1 MGKGAKRRLMIQE
14 KTKQLIYEKGYSSVT
29 MSEIAARMDLSTG
42 GLYYH
47 YHSVE
52 SIVLDIFTNSTTPI
66 WDEVNSVTTFS
77 ECLNVLQS
85 YFNHEKKDLLN
96 FEFSIN
102 NIIYQYFFSFP
113 GMIRAEKMNE
123 AYQNTLTNLSA
134 MFSNYMKKEEALKI
148 SNHIYIVLH
157 GLTSLAMT
165 GSITEDVINNEF
177 QDIIDELYKRY
188 EEGGSAE

>member
-14 KTKQLIYEKGYSSVT
+14 QTKQLIYEKGYSSVT

-85 YFNHEKKDLLN
+85 YFDHEKKDLLN

-102 NIIYQYFFSFP
+102 NITFS
-113 GMIRAEKMNE
+113 
-123 AYQNTLTNLSA
+123 
-134 MFSNYMKKEEALKI
+134 
-148 SNHIYIVLH
+148 V
-157 GLTSLAMT
+157 
-165 GSITEDVINNEF
+165 F
-177 QDIIDELYKRY
+177 QE
-188 EEGGSAE
+188 

>member
-1 MGKGAKRRLMIQE
+1 MGKGEKRRLMIQE
-14 KTKQLIYEKGYSSVT
+14 QTKQLIYEKGYSSVT
-29 MSEIAARMDLSTG
+29 MSEIAEKMNLSTG

-52 SIVLDIFTNSTTPI
+52 SIVLDIFANSTIPI
-66 WDEVNSVTTFS
+66 WEEVNKVTTFS
-77 ECLNVLQS
+77 ECLNMLQS
-85 YFNHEKKDLLN
+85 YFVYEKKDLLN
-96 FEFSIN
+96 FESSIN

-113 GMIRAEKMNE
+113 GSVRAEKMNE

-134 MFSNYMKKEEALKI
+134 MFSNYMKREEALKL

-165 GSITEDVINNEF
+165 GSITEDVIDNEF
-177 QDIIDELYKRY
+177 QKIVEDLHGRY
-188 EEGGSAE
+188 EKEGSAE

>member
-1 MGKGAKRRLMIQE
+1 MGKGEKRRLMIQE
-14 KTKQLIYEKGYSSVT
+14 QTKQLIYEKGYSSVT
-29 MSEIAARMDLSTG
+29 MSEIAEKMNLSTG

-52 SIVLDIFTNSTTPI
+52 SIVLDIFANSTIPI
-66 WDEVNSVTTFS
+66 WDEVNGVTTFS

-85 YFNHEKKDLLN
+85 YFVYEKKDLLN

-113 GMIRAEKMNE
+113 GSVRAEKMNE
-123 AYQNTLTNLSA
+123 AYQSTLTNLSA
-134 MFSNYMKKEEALKI
+134 MFSNYMKREEALKL

-165 GSITEDVINNEF
+165 GSITEDVIDNEF
-177 QDIIDELYKRY
+177 QKIVEDLHGRY
-188 EEGGSAE
+188 EKEGSAE